1 MALDTS
7 GACAYGLE
15 ARRKCSSGFTGTFL
29 GMIDHVNRRA
39 GPYVGDGKLTAF
51 TFAFKIFASDDV
63 KVLTATSG
71 TVFPVELTYGS
82 DFTVTLNDDQDATP
96 GGTVE
101 LAEPLPEGHRLS
113 IVSGQEYTQ
122 EVQLTNF
129 SRFPP
134 EIINTGLDRIVIEIQ
149 QLLEEV
155 ERCIKV
161 PATSDWNA
169 DELVA
174 ILLEAADLARQVVAI
189 AEEIK
194 ALGPVADDIAA
205 LGPHADAIQRISDR
219 LEDLLQIDG
228 IIGAIEDIEKNVELS
243 QDAAEAAQAAADRAE
258 ELLGDLEGV
267 FEENEALA
275 ALTENYMLILTST
288 AATSAAAFT
297 RRDIEHYHRWER
309 EGIAL
314 LRSVGSLALTRAEET
329 RTDIEHWHAW
339 FEGGLDLLRRAGT
352 IALYAA
358 DASENDCQHFVA
370 WFRKAE
376 EHETAMLK
384 ALAEKARETTITSRN
399 EIYAYHAD
407 IRTRALLIRTYVEKP
422 VVLFIVAGQSN
433 AVGFARP
440 PYESA
445 AYCGQMWDWS
455 TGVNALKPLK
465 DPTNAWYPNFGSAWP
480 AFARH
485 FFELT
490 GRKVVLLNVARG
502 GSAVT
507 SVFSNTWYGDNTN
520 TLRANAK
527 TQYTA
532 MTAALGSKDTDFI
545 VGGLL
550 WIQGEAETGALNAG
564 TVSVADYKAG
574 TLDVFS
580 FFRTLTDEADMP
592 VFMSQIGFHAN
603 VRTSP
608 ELLFAYEQIQQAQT
622 ELARYTE
629 GVYMAFEG
637 AKYFLDAKDMTDS
650 IHYSQNGYNVVGEAF
665 ARCAATFLTL

>member
-1 MALDTS
+1 
-7 GACAYGLE
+7 
-15 ARRKCSSGFTGTFL
+15 
-29 GMIDHVNRRA
+29 MIDHVTRRA

-51 TFAFKIFASDDV
+51 TFTFKIFASDDV
-63 KVLTATSG
+63 KVLAATSG
-71 TVFPVELTYGS
+71 VVFPVELTYGS
-82 DFTVTLNDDQDATP
+82 DFTVTLNADQDATP

-113 IVSGQEYTQ
+113 IVSGQKYTQ

-169 DELVA
+169 EELVA

-205 LGPHADAIQRISDR
+205 LGPHAEAIQRISDR
-219 LEDLLQIDG
+219 LEELLNIDG
-228 IIGAIEDIEKNVELS
+228 IIGAIQDIEENAQKAQEAA
-243 QDAAEAAQAAADRAE
+243 DAATSAADRVQE
-258 ELLGDLEGV
+258 MYDRFEDV
-267 FEENEALA
+267 FDENEALA
-275 ALTENYMLILTST
+275 DLTENYLLVLTST
-288 AATSAAAFT
+288 AAAHSAAFT

-339 FEGGLDLLRRAGT
+339 YEGGLDLLRRAGT

-358 DASENDCQHFVA
+358 DASENDCEHFVH

-376 EHETAMLK
+376 ERETAMLK
-384 ALAEKARETTITSRN
+384 AVAERARETTITSRN
-399 EIYAYHAD
+399 EIYRYHDD

-422 VVLFIVAGQSN
+422 PVLFIVAGQSN
-433 AVGFARP
+433 AVGYARP

-445 AYCGQMWDWS
+445 AYCGQVWDWRE
-455 TGVNALKPLK
+455 GVNALKPLK

-480 AFARH
+480 SFARH

-502 GSAVT
+502 GAAVT
-507 SVFSNTWYGDNTN
+507 NHGTNTWYGEDDVN
-520 TLRANAK
+520 TLRVNAS

-532 MTAALGSKDTDFI
+532 MTAALGTADTDYV

-550 WIQGEAETGALNAG
+550 WIQGEAECSGVGNG
-564 TVSVADYKAG
+564 TITISDYKSGA
-574 TLDVFS
+574 LDVFR
-580 FFRTLTDEADMP
+580 FFRALTEKASMP
-592 VFMSQIGFHAN
+592 VFISQIGYTSAVKTNAALLAGYHA
-603 VRTSP
+603 
-608 ELLFAYEQIQQAQT
+608 IQAAQT
-622 ELARYTE
+622 ELARDTE

-637 AKYFLDAKDMTDS
+637 AKYFLDAGEMTDT
-650 IHYSQNGYNVVGEAF
+650 IHYSQRGYGVVGASF
-665 ARCAATFLTL
+665 ARCAATTLTL